1 MTYYPD
7 FDPYF
12 VRERHKEL
20 LREAENNRLAR
31 RLGEERLQGSSR
43 RGNGRRMMT
52 TSLRRAIALGW
63 RPLSRSSGLR
73 ASRTE

>member
-1 MTYYPD
+1 MYQLNE
-7 FDPYF
+7 FDLWHQ
-12 VRERHKEL
+12 RHHEL

-63 RPLSRSSGLR
+63 RPLSRSLRLR